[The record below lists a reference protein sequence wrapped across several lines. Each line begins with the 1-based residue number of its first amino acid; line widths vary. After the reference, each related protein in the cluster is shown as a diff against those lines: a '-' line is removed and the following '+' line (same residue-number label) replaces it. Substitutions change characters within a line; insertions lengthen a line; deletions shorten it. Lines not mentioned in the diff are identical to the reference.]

1 MPIFRFISALTF
13 LAVSSG
19 TATAAVTPDPVA
31 IMNRMASSVEASVDG
46 RRQYVYKQR
55 VVARLLRTNQHVA
68 RQETRI
74 YTAVPGPDKTVKT
87 LVSLAGDYYK
97 TRTEV
102 VHYDTPGFEKGG
114 LDIDGDLMRDLIND
128 LVDDKDSRDGI
139 PHDLFPLRK
148 KDLPAYVFTF
158 KDETEVKGRK
168 AYRIA
173 FEPSHKSRCLEI
185 GPGEDECGDSKP
197 WKGEVLVDAEEFQPV
212 RIYTELAFKMPWG
225 VKVFLGTN
233 VRQIGFSV
241 AYSRLAPNVW
251 FPVSYGT
258 EFRLD
263 VLFGY
268 HRVITL
274 ALDSSEFV
282 RAEAKS
288 EIKYAPPQ

>member
-1 MPIFRFISALTF
+1 
-13 LAVSSG
+13 
-19 TATAAVTPDPVA
+19 
-31 IMNRMASSVEASVDG
+31 
-46 RRQYVYKQR
+46 
-55 VVARLLRTNQHVA
+55 
-68 RQETRI
+68 
-74 YTAVPGPDKTVKT
+74 
-87 LVSLAGDYYK
+87 
-97 TRTEV
+97 
-102 VHYDTPGFEKGG
+102 
-114 LDIDGDLMRDLIND
+114 MRDLVND

-148 KDLPAYVFTF
+148 KDLAGYTFTY

-173 FEPSHKSRCLEI
+173 FQPTHKGTCLEI
-185 GPGEDECGDSKP
+185 GTHDDDCGDSKP

-212 RIYTELAFKMPWG
+212 RIYTDLAFKMPWG

-233 VRQIGFSV
+233 VRQIGFSI

-274 ALDSSEFV
+274 ALDSSEFQ
-282 RAEAKS
+282 RTQAKS